1 MNRDVEY
8 NVRTLI
14 GLLVIAAGVIGGI
27 FMAWWLSF
35 EGDIIDIIHIVKMKL
50 PGWMWIVLRI
60 GLSGVAGILFLSI
73 FVVLAIMIFSGGS
86 RK

>member
-1 MNRDVEY
+1 MSRDFEY
-8 NVRTLI
+8 NVRTFI

-50 PGWMWIVLRI
+50 PGWMWIVLRV

-73 FVVLAIMIFSGGS
+73 FVVLAIMIFSGRS